1 MTPLCNSD
9 IFCTSFTAEST
20 MREERREKRSWKE
33 KRDEKGK
40 KERMKRSINKKINE
54 LEKSFIVRHV
64 KSHNIVDWFITSH
77 HSI

>member
-33 KRDEKGK
+33 KREERK
-40 KERMKRSINKKINE
+40 KKHGMKRSEEEEKKNKWENKE
-54 LEKSFIVRHV
+54 V
-64 KSHNIVDWFITSH
+64 KKKASSC
-77 HSI
+77 HSCKVNHIIS